1 MTLHERVRDHPYTDT
16 CFGCKV
22 GTLQVSPGEPT
33 QQTQAEAQWDVDI
46 PAYKRLRAQGY
57 QPPRTAGC
65 AYLEANATTEYEIAR
80 GRAYQDKKHLDAA
93 IGFVEDVFARPVTE
107 PVIDPTPVVVG

>member
-1 MTLHERVRDHPYTDT
+1 MTLHERKRDHDYDPD

-22 GTLQVSPGEPT
+22 GTIQINPGE
-33 QQTQAEAQWDVDI
+33 QSLQTRAEAQWDNDI
-46 PAYKRLRAQGY
+46 PAYKRMRANGL

-65 AYLEANATTEYEIAR
+65 AYLEANATTEYEVTR
-80 GRAYQDKKHLDAA
+80 GKVYKDKAQLNSA

-107 PVIDPTPVVVG
+107 PVITPTMVTA

>member
-46 PAYKRLRAQGY
+46 PAYKRLRAQG
-57 QPPRTAGC
+57 
-65 AYLEANATTEYEIAR
+65 
-80 GRAYQDKKHLDAA
+80 
-93 IGFVEDVFARPVTE
+93 
-107 PVIDPTPVVVG
+107 